1 MVNDDAVFVAVV
13 MVALVVALKLVVVGC
28 MGTIKVLYMVV
39 YLVMV
44 IIMVLGLIMVLLD
57 YSDDIGDDITIS
69 GSVPQMK
76 ICLFS
81 LIP

>member
-1 MVNDDAVFVAVV
+1 MVNDDAVFVAMV
-13 MVALVVALKLVVVGC
+13 MVALVVALKLVIVGC
-28 MGTIKVLYMVV
+28 MGTTKVLYMAV
-39 YLVMV
+39 LVMV

-57 YSDDIGDDITIS
+57 YSDIGDDISIS

-76 ICLFS
+76 VCLFS

>member
-1 MVNDDAVFVAVV
+1 MVNDDAVFVAMV
-13 MVALVVALKLVVVGC
+13 MVALVVALKLVIVGC
-28 MGTIKVLYMVV
+28 MGTTKVLYMAV
-39 YLVMV
+39 LVMV

-57 YSDDIGDDITIS
+57 YSDTGDDISIS

-76 ICLFS
+76 VCLFS